1 MRVAMSEHHDP
12 DAEALPLRDRMQEY
26 LTLFGMGIAA
36 AAAAGVFFSLVTAS
50 TFASAFGYSLVGLA
64 VALLLGGGLAG
75 SGLKD
80 LGAGAVGAM
89 LGSSARSAGSPD
101 RPSPRERLRAG
112 LRPEANPRAFWQV
125 IGGFAYFALGAWIVL
140 QFAS

>member
-1 MRVAMSEHHDP
+1 MTEHEIP
-12 DAEALPLRDRMQEY
+12 EADMPPLRDRMPEY
-26 LTLFGMGIAA
+26 LTVFGFGLAA
-36 AAAAGVFFSLVTAS
+36 AAAAGVLFSLVSSS
-50 TFASAFGYSLVGLA
+50 TFAAAFGYSLVGLS

-80 LGAGAVGAM
+80 LGAAAAGA
-89 LGSSARSAGSPD
+89 LFGSSAPSGPSSPAPD
-101 RPSPRERLRAG
+101 PRERLRRG

-125 IGGFAYFALGAWIVL
+125 MGGFAYFAIGTWIVL